1 MHYKQSLNNLQIQT
15 LLVKMPPTN
24 SAANLA
30 EMLEQ
35 QRIAQA
41 RTRGD
46 LVQTTGLSYQS
57 LQKILEGRADFRV
70 SSLLALAHALG
81 LEVALV
87 PAALSAALPA
97 GATVPPPATPA
108 SDRAPTS
115 TVAAALARLRPP
127 SGDAAVPPARR
138 RTAGRGRP

>member
-1 MHYKQSLNNLQIQT
+1 
-15 LLVKMPPTN
+15 MPSTK
-24 SAANLA
+24 SASNLA
-30 EMLEQ
+30 ETLER

-41 RTRGD
+41 QTRGT

-87 PAALSAALPA
+87 PAAVGAAVPVGTASPA
-97 GATVPPPATPA
+97 MPEKGAPA
-108 SDRAPTS
+108 SA
-115 TVAAALARLRPP
+115 VAAALARLRPP
-127 SGDAAVPPARR
+127 SGDAAAPTARR
-138 RTAGRGRP
+138 RTSGKGQP

>member
-1 MHYKQSLNNLQIQT
+1 MTGSAT
-15 LLVKMPPTN
+15 PTRL
-24 SAANLA
+24 AAT
-30 EMLEQ
+30 LEQ
-35 QRIAQA
+35 RRIAQA
-41 RTRGD
+41 QTRGE

-87 PAALSAALPA
+87 PAAIGAGMPTGPVTAAPA
-97 GATVPPPATPA
+97 APPTDAAPA
-108 SDRAPTS
+108 S

-127 SGDAAVPPARR
+127 PGDAPVPAARR
-138 RTAGRGRP
+138 RPARKGQP

>member
-1 MHYKQSLNNLQIQT
+1 MTS
-15 LLVKMPPTN
+15 VN
-24 SAANLA
+24 SAATLA
-30 EMLEQ
+30 DTLER
-35 QRIAQA
+35 QRIAQV

-87 PAALSAALPA
+87 PAALSAAMPVGTTPTSPA
-97 GATVPPPATPA
+97 MPPHEGEPA
-108 SDRAPTS
+108 SA
-115 TVAAALARLRPP
+115 VAAALARLRPP
-127 SGDAAVPPARR
+127 QGDAAAPSARR
-138 RTAGRGRP
+138 RTRGKGRL